1 MMRSTLLAAIIA
13 TGLAGTALAGK
24 VEDSRAELEK
34 AAAYIQSGDPRMARA
49 AALSAIKADPKNSMA
64 RVVLARAYVQ
74 LNNGISAE
82 QELKRAIDDGFPISR
97 TRHLMG
103 HALLLQNRLRDGFL
117 QVTAADVPRRYETYA
132 GRIRGRIHVAAGEFP
147 QARASYDRA
156 LQTGP
161 NSAQLWADIARFRMT
176 AGDISGSI
184 DATGRAMQLND
195 KNLDALMLAGELA
208 RSQYGLVAAIPWFER
223 VLALDPNHVGA
234 MLELAATLGDSGR
247 SKDMLAMTRK
257 VHALDARN
265 PQAFYLQAVLAA
277 RAKKY
282 DLARALLYRT
292 NERLEA
298 MPSVI
303 LLRSVLDVQAGND
316 TQAIARLKRLAQLQ
330 PSNLKVRR
338 LLGAALSRSGDARG
352 AIETLRPIAMRR
364 DADSYTLTLIGRAY
378 EELDQRTEAAW
389 FLDRAAKPTR
399 GDAAPFDIPVSLS
412 ILARASAENPNN
424 ADTAVPYI
432 TQLVANG
439 RPGEALAEAERLQDL
454 NPGAPA
460 AHILVGDSL
469 MAVGRPKDAVIAYR
483 NAANI
488 RFSEGTALRLVKA
501 LNQTGDQE
509 EAIRTLDLYLG
520 QNPRSVSAMLLA
532 ADYFLASAQ
541 WDRAIA
547 MLERVRGRIGN
558 RDATVLNNLAWAYLS
573 KGDGARGIAYARTA
587 YGIIPTNAAVNN
599 TYGWALFTTGYDRK
613 LGVALLEKAAAKAP
627 DHPGI
632 QFQLGQAYAKLGRKD
647 DARRALKAAVAAP
660 NFPAK
665 KAASDLL
672 AKL

>member
-1 MMRSTLLAAIIA
+1 MVRDLILAAIIA
-13 TGLAGTALAGK
+13 SSLAGAAFAGK
-24 VEDSRAELEK
+24 RENSQAELDK
-34 AAAYIQSGDPRMARA
+34 ATAYIQSGDPRMARA
-49 AALSAIKADPKNSMA
+49 AAIGALKADPKNTMA
-64 RVVLARAYVQ
+64 RVLLARAYVQ
-74 LNNGISAE
+74 LNNGLSAE
-82 QELKRAIDDGFPISR
+82 QELKRAIDDGFPANR

-103 HALLLQNRLRDGFL
+103 HALLLQNRLRDAFVA
-117 QVTAADVPRRYETYA
+117 VTADDIPVRYATYA
-132 GRIRGRIHVAAGEFP
+132 ARIRGRIHVAAGEFP
-147 QARASYDRA
+147 QARASYDKA
-156 LQTGP
+156 LETGP
-161 NSAQLWADIARFRMT
+161 NSSQLWADIARFRIVV
-176 AGDISGSI
+176 GDISGSI
-184 DATGRAMQLND
+184 DATGRAMQLNE
-195 KNLDALMLAGELA
+195 NNPDALMLAGELA

-223 VLALDPNHVGA
+223 VLASDPNHVGA

-247 SKDMLAMTRK
+247 AKDMLAMTRK
-257 VHALDARN
+257 VHAIDARN

-292 NERLEA
+292 NERLETL
-298 MPSVI
+298 PSVI

-316 TQAIARLKRLAQLQ
+316 TQAITRLKRLAQIQ
-330 PSNLKVRR
+330 PGNLKVRR
-338 LLGAALSRSGDARG
+338 LLGAALSRSGDTRG
-352 AIETLRPIAMRR
+352 AIEALRPIAMRR

-389 FLDRAAKPTR
+389 FLDRAAKPIR
-399 GDAAPFDIPVSLS
+399 GEAAPFEIPVSLS
-412 ILARASAENPNN
+412 ILARANAENPNN

-501 LNQTGDQE
+501 LNQTGDQA
-509 EAIRTLDLYLG
+509 EALRTLDLYLG

-541 WDRAIA
+541 WDKAIA
-547 MLERVRGRIGN
+547 TLQKVRARIGN

-573 KGDGARGIAYARTA
+573 KGDGARGIAYARSA
-587 YGIIPTNAAVNN
+587 YAIVPTNAAVNN

-613 LGVALLEKAAAKAP
+613 LGIALLEKAAAKAP
-627 DHPGI
+627 DNPGI
-632 QFQLGQAYAKLGRKD
+632 QFQLGQAYATLGRKE
-647 DARRALKAAVAAP
+647 DARRSLRAATAAP